1 MSLYH
6 RTKQRRKKCILVNI
20 PQQTNLPTYLKKS
33 LKISLLSSQK
43 KKRKNSTFCISEK
56 KRHTI
61 INIYCK
67 MVLPQKTP

>member
-43 KKRKNSTFCISEK
+43 KKEK
-56 KRHTI
+56 IPHFVYQIKKETH
-61 INIYCK
+61 NN
-67 MVLPQKTP
+67 